1 MNAKLI
7 LKDGTI
13 FEGKSFGAPLDVAGE
28 VVFNTSMVGYPESF
42 TDPSYTGQILVLTYP
57 LVGNYGIPDISRDKD
72 KIEKTFES
80 EKAQIK
86 GLIVNEYSEN
96 FSHHSAKKSL
106 GKWLKENKIPAI
118 TGVDTRELTKKLR
131 THGVMLG
138 KIVTEKTATKT
149 KNTTNTETFYDPN
162 LENLVA
168 KVSIKK
174 PKIYH
179 AKPIDTKSK
188 KQKTIVC
195 IDCGMKNNILRNFL
209 NRGIN
214 VIRVP
219 WNYDFL
225 KENFNQTA
233 GKTASALINGKKIP
247 FDGIF
252 ISNGPGDPSTLKPLH
267 EIIKKAFALKK
278 PIFGICLGCQI
289 MALASGAKTYK
300 LKFGHRSQNQPCI
313 DLSTKP
319 QKCYITSQ
327 NHGFAVDEKS
337 LRPGWQ
343 VWLKNANDQTVE
355 GIRHKTLPF
364 FSCQFHP
371 EAAPGPLDTTHFF
384 DDFAKML

>member
-13 FEGKSFGAPLDVAGE
+13 FEGKSFGADISVAGE

-42 TDPSYTGQILVLTYP
+42 TDPSYTGQILTLTYP
-57 LVGNYGIPDISRDKD
+57 LIGNYGIPDDKKDKD
-72 KIEKTFES
+72 NIEKIFEGN
-80 EKAQIK
+80 KASIS

-96 FSHHSAKKSL
+96 FSHWTAKKSL

-118 TGVDTRELTKKLR
+118 TGIDTRALTQKLR

-138 KIVTEKTATKT
+138 KIVTGKDIDFA
-149 KNTTNTETFYDPN
+149 DPN
-162 LENLVA
+162 SENLVD

-174 PKIYH
+174 PKIY
-179 AKPIDTKSK
+179 KRGK
-188 KQKTIVC
+188 KTIIC
-195 IDCGMKNNILRNFL
+195 IDCGMKNNIIRNFL
-209 NRGIN
+209 NRDIT

-219 WNYDFL
+219 WNYDFMEE
-225 KENFNQTA
+225 K
-233 GKTASALINGKKIP
+233 IDGKKIK

-252 ISNGPGDPSTLKPLH
+252 LSNGPGDPAILSPLH

-289 MALASGAKTYK
+289 MAIASGAKTYK
-300 LKFGHRSQNQPCI
+300 LKFGHRSQNQPVLDMI
-313 DLSTKP
+313 SKP

-327 NHGFAVDEKS
+327 NHGFAVEEKS
-337 LRPGWQ
+337 LKKDWKI
-343 VWLKNANDQTVE
+343 WLKNANDQTVE

-371 EAAPGPLDTTHFF
+371 EAAPGPLDTVQFF
-384 DDFAKML
+384 DDFVKML

>member
-1 MNAKLI
+1 MTTPQIFLPLLSPPYRIKQMQAKLI

-13 FEGKSFGAPLDVAGE
+13 FEGKSFGAPVSAAGE

-42 TDPSYTGQILVLTYP
+42 TDPSYTGQILVLTSP
-57 LVGNYGIPDISRDKD
+57 LVGNYGIPEDKKDKD
-72 KIEKTFES
+72 QIEKIFEGN
-80 EKAQIK
+80 KASLT

-96 FSHHSAKKSL
+96 FSHWNAKKSL

-118 TGVDTRELTKKLR
+118 TGIDTRELTKKLR

-138 KIVTEKTATKT
+138 KIVVEKSAT
-149 KNTTNTETFYDPN
+149 KNTTKSSKKIEFEDPN
-162 LENLVA
+162 SENLVD
-168 KVSIKK
+168 KVGVKK
-174 PKIYH
+174 PKIY
-179 AKPIDTKSK
+179 KRGK
-188 KQKTIVC
+188 KTIIC
-195 IDCGMKNNILRNFL
+195 IDCGMKNNIIRNFL
-209 NRGIN
+209 NRDIT

-219 WNYDFL
+219 WNYDFIEE
-225 KENFNQTA
+225 K
-233 GKTASALINGKKIP
+233 INGKKIK

-252 ISNGPGDPSTLKPLH
+252 LSNGPGDPAILYPLH

-289 MALASGAKTYK
+289 MAIASGALTYK

-313 DLSTKP
+313 DLDTNP

-337 LRPGWQ
+337 LKSGWK

-371 EAAPGPLDTTHFF
+371 EAAPGPLDTVHFF
-384 DDFAKML
+384 DDFIKML